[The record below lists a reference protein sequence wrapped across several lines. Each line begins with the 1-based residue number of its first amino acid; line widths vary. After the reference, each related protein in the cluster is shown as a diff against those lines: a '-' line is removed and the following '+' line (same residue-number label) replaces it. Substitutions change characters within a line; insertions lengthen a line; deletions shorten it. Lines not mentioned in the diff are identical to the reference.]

1 MYVEISGTLELE
13 LENENGEMLS
23 PAKEKEIEEK
33 LRSGEYILALSSGKI
48 LSLPSLETVAHVTFD
63 VMSGTDYNYLNE
75 EDL

>member
-13 LENENGEMLS
+13 FENENGEMLS
-23 PAKEKEIEEK
+23 PEKEKEIEER
-33 LRSGEYILALSSGKI
+33 LRTGEYILALSSGKI
-48 LSLPSLETVAHVTFD
+48 LRVPNLETVAHVIFD